1 MRDANFIYGI
11 KETDIIFNEAYGKKL
26 SDLLTGTVRV
36 VVGKYGASVLLT
48 YVEGD
53 TGRYIGAI
61 FSEQKTGEIQV
72 AYQFLVK
79 KAILKFLKPFVL
91 SDNNKLELRIGMH
104 AINYTMYLS

>member
-1 MRDANFIYGI
+1 MSDANLIYGI
-11 KETDIIFNEAYGKKL
+11 NETDILFNEVYGKRL

-36 VVGKYGASVLLT
+36 AVEKYGPSVLLT

-61 FSEQKTGEIQV
+61 LSEQKFGEIQA

-91 SDNNKLELRIGMH
+91 NKAELESHIGMH
-104 AINYTMYLS
+104 AINYTMYLR